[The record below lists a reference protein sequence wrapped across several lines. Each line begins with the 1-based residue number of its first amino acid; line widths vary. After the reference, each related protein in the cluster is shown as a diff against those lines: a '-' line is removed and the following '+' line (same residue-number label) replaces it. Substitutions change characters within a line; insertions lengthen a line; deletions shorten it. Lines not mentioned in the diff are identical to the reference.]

1 MRTKRLVGI
10 AIVTVGLPLTLG
22 GCRYYWFKPGST
34 AEMFGRDSEACLQD
48 ARSASPVTQKYG
60 VVNEQVYRACL
71 TSKGYERQKTT
82 EGPDK
87 HRGYEFDN

>member
-1 MRTKRLVGI
+1 MRTKRLVG
-10 AIVTVGLPLTLG
+10 T
-22 GCRYYWFKPGST
+22 
-34 AEMFGRDSEACLQD
+34 

-60 VVNEQVYRACL
+60 IVNEQVYRACL

-82 EGPDK
+82 EGQ

>member
-1 MRTKRLVGI
+1 MTTRLGSAVLLT
-10 AIVTVGLPLTLG
+10 AVLTLG
-22 GCRYYWFKPGST
+22 LGGCKYYWYKPGGS
-34 AEMFGRDSEACLQD
+34 AEIFARDSEACLND

-71 TSKGYERQKTT
+71 TSRGYERQKTT

-87 HRGYEFDN
+87 YRGYEFD